1 MLVPLLRRSL
11 PLRMAIGSSAFC
23 GVLMVIGSIAINLQL
38 EESWLQAMQPQIYFL
53 TGALLGILM
62 ILPKT
67 TGWAAGLHDSL
78 DEAMLRLILKALFLA
93 LSIALA
99 MTAAIK
105 LL

>member
-11 PLRMAIGSSAFC
+11 PLRMAVGSSAFC

-38 EESWLQAMQPQIYFL
+38 EEAWLQAMQPQIYFL

-78 DEAMLRLILKALFLA
+78 DEAMLRLMLKALFLG
-93 LSIALA
+93 LSIALS